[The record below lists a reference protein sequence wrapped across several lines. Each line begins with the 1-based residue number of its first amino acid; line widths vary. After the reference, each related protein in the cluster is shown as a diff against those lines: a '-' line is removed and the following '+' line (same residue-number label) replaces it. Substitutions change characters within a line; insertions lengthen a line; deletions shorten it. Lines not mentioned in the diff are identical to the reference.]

1 MKLAARN
8 LWRNRRRT
16 AVTFSALAL
25 GIAVL
30 IFVDSFASGFY
41 GVGLR
46 NVIELQSGEIQVF
59 APGYFAE
66 RDNLPLSPLLP
77 GEAALQAALAAPGV
91 RAAAPR
97 VMVNARLHVGWEEF
111 PVRLIGADPALDGEV
126 FDLAPY
132 LEGRFPEPGAA
143 EAVIGAGL
151 ARLLEIGPGDWVLL
165 IARTRENAFQAL
177 DVQVTG
183 TLWTPNPEVN
193 ENQVYVPLSFLD
205 RELSLAGGVTVLSL
219 LAEDPGRLEA
229 VAAGVQE
236 ALAGAGVAA
245 EAFSWEEAAADLVA
259 MMQADVASNVMISGI
274 ILVIALIGV
283 TNTILLGAI
292 ERRREIGMMKA
303 MGMRER
309 EIVALFLLE
318 ATGIAALAICVGF
331 AAGTLINV
339 YMVNVGLDIDAMLG
353 DLELGIPVLG
363 RVHGAW
369 NASVYVWAA
378 AAALIACWA
387 AAYFPAS
394 RAARLDAAE
403 TARG

>member
-1 MKLAARN
+1 MRGGSGVLFLMKLAARN

-132 LEGRFPEPGAA
+132 LE
-143 EAVIGAGL
+143 
-151 ARLLEIGPGDWVLL
+151 
-165 IARTRENAFQAL
+165 
-177 DVQVTG
+177 
-183 TLWTPNPEVN
+183 
-193 ENQVYVPLSFLD
+193 
-205 RELSLAGGVTVLSL
+205 
-219 LAEDPGRLEA
+219 
-229 VAAGVQE
+229 
-236 ALAGAGVAA
+236 
-245 EAFSWEEAAADLVA
+245 
-259 MMQADVASNVMISGI
+259 
-274 ILVIALIGV
+274 
-283 TNTILLGAI
+283 
-292 ERRREIGMMKA
+292 
-303 MGMRER
+303 
-309 EIVALFLLE
+309 
-318 ATGIAALAICVGF
+318 
-331 AAGTLINV
+331 
-339 YMVNVGLDIDAMLG
+339 
-353 DLELGIPVLG
+353 
-363 RVHGAW
+363 
-369 NASVYVWAA
+369 
-378 AAALIACWA
+378 
-387 AAYFPAS
+387 
-394 RAARLDAAE
+394 
-403 TARG
+403 